1 MEDHA
6 VTDTAPKPDKTGQA
20 EGKSIADSNGS
31 NQNPEEKKGKQ
42 PKKHLIKITWLR
54 RTLKTVAGILIFL
67 IILPWLIYIPP
78 IQTLLKDIACS
89 QINKS
94 TGMQV
99 AIERLRLRFP
109 LDVSL
114 DGVCVVEATGDT
126 MVRAQTA
133 DVDVKLLPLFKL
145 DVQVKKLR
153 LVEGYYR
160 MVNKDSSMIMKIYAP
175 FFEASPGTSANI
187 KESLINLDDVTLRAA
202 ALTFLWTYG
211 RQSPS
216 RPHPESSL

>member
-99 AIERLRLRFP
+99 AIERLRLRF
-109 LDVSL
+109 
-114 DGVCVVEATGDT
+114 
-126 MVRAQTA
+126 
-133 DVDVKLLPLFKL
+133 
-145 DVQVKKLR
+145 R
-153 LVEGYYR
+153 L
-160 MVNKDSSMIMKIYAP
+160 M
-175 FFEASPGTSANI
+175 
-187 KESLINLDDVTLRAA
+187 
-202 ALTFLWTYG
+202 
-211 RQSPS
+211 
-216 RPHPESSL
+216 